1 MATAIDW
8 RQRRI
13 ISYAHQGG
21 SYEGPSSTMAAI
33 RNALKRGATG
43 IELDVHSTLDGCL
56 VVCHDPE
63 VDRTTNGS
71 GKIASM
77 TWEDIS
83 KLDNAYWF
91 APGREITRDLSE
103 DDYPL
108 RGRAEIDP
116 DFRIAR
122 LDEVIEIM
130 QDYPGVVINLDIK
143 QTYPEVD
150 PYENKLADLIRRN
163 AFEERTIVASFLDS
177 ALERFHSYAPEIFTS
192 AGPSFVADFVKALQ
206 AGQHPDVNIGLNQVS
221 FQVPTGF
228 TAPTFSVTIVDANFI
243 ETAHDYGLAVHVWTI
258 NDAAEMERLID
269 LGVDGIITDRPT
281 ILIDILDSRG
291 LVYRPAN
298 N

>member
-1 MATAIDW
+1 MCMPAAIDW

-21 SYEGPSSTMAAI
+21 SYEGPSSTISAI
-33 RNALKRGATG
+33 RSALKQGATG
-43 IELDVHSTLDGCL
+43 IELDVHSTLDGHL

-77 TWEDIS
+77 TWEEIS

-91 APGREITRDLSE
+91 VPGREITRDLPE
-103 DDYPL
+103 DAYIL
-108 RGRAEIDP
+108 RGRAGTDP

-122 LDEVIEIM
+122 LDEVIELM
-130 QDYPGVVINLDIK
+130 QDYPGVVVNLDIK

-150 PYENKLADLIRRN
+150 PYEEKLADLIHRN

-177 ALERFHSYAPEIFTS
+177 ALERFHAYAPEIFTA
-192 AGPSFVADFVKALQ
+192 AGPSFVSDFVRALQ
-206 AGQHPDVNIGLNQVS
+206 AGQHPDVHIDLNQVS

-228 TAPTFSVTIVDANFI
+228 STPTFSITIVDANFI
-243 ETAHDYGLAVHVWTI
+243 ETARNYGLAVHVWTI

-281 ILIDILDSRG
+281 ILVDILNSRG
-291 LVYRPAN
+291 MTWRL
-298 N
+298 